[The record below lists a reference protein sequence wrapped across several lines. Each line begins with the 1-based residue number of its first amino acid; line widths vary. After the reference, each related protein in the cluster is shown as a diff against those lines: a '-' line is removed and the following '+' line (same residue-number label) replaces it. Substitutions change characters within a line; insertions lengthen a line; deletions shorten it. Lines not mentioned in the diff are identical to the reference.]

1 MRISDWSSDM
11 CSSDLRQGRL
21 RNGEGNCRE
30 PDCRIMTTQTS
41 PDYDAVIVGA
51 GFSGIYLLHKLRDA
65 GFNVL
70 LVDAAADPGGI
81 WHWNCYPGAR
91 VDSQIP
97 LYEFSMPEVWQP
109 WTWSERFPGWEE
121 LRAYFRHVCDT
132 LNLWPLMRMGSRVEC
147 AAFDAGAGLDRKST
161 RLNSSHYC
169 ASRMPSSA

>member
-1 MRISDWSSDM
+1 
-11 CSSDLRQGRL
+11 
-21 RNGEGNCRE
+21 
-30 PDCRIMTTQTS
+30 MTTQTS

-109 WTWSERFPGWEE
+109 WTWSERFPGWERSEEHTSE
-121 LRAYFRHVCDT
+121 LQS
-132 LNLWPLMRMGSRVEC
+132 LMRISYAVFC
-147 AAFDAGAGLDRKST
+147 LKK
-161 RLNSSHYC
+161 
-169 ASRMPSSA
+169 